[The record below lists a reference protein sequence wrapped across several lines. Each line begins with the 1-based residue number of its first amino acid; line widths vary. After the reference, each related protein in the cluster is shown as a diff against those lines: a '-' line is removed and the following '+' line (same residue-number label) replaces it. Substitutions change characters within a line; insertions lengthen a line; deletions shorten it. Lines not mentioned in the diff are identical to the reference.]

1 MASQAFSDF
10 LLGGSGNSD
19 VASFSKRLYKR
30 VVKTGISLFLSADF
44 VKDHMLV
51 AAVKKINIIPADL
64 LIIMSVLITIN
75 GRDFI
80 YVNLSHSNI
89 YNHFNTI
96 TQAISSTMKKTW
108 TDSKNILLHCDET
121 NDVTK
126 RGVKLDSEL
135 LTSFKYFKTL

>member
-96 TQAISSTMKKTW
+96 TQTISSTLGRNKRRE
-108 TDSKNILLHCDET
+108 IV

-126 RGVKLDSEL
+126 RGVKLDSDL